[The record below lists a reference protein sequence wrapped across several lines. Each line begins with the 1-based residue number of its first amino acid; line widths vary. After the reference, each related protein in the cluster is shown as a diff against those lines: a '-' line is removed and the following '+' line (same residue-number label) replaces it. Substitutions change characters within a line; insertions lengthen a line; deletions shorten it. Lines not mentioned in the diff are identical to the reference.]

1 MTFIV
6 HFRVD
11 INPVAKGRPRYAK
24 RGNFVSTYTPT
35 KTRVY
40 EEIIKDHAVLA
51 MGSSEPL
58 ESPVRVNLEFGMP
71 IPKSTPKK
79 LLENHLNGSVK
90 HTKKPDVDNLAK
102 AILDAMNEVVYLD
115 DNQITRLTI
124 EKKYSLNPF
133 ISVSVLEDLN

>member
-58 ESPVRVNLEFGMP
+58 ESPVKVNLEFGMP

-79 LLENHLNGSVK
+79 LLEGYLNGSVK
-90 HTKKPDVDNLAK
+90 HTKKPDVDNLVK

-115 DNQITRLTI
+115 DNQITRLTMC
-124 EKKYSLNPF
+124 KKYSKLGY
-133 ISVSVLEDLN
+133 IEVTVQEDLE